1 MLMIV
6 LNCIE
11 TLIVHAAGT
20 LNERELMPWMV
31 GSSAYEVNRENFQN
45 LNVDG
50 LYHLIPISHEFC
62 WRDLSVKSR

>member
-20 LNERELMPWMV
+20 LNERGLHCDRALRSRGEAKLCVVKKIYETLIENWLFWHA
-31 GSSAYEVNRENFQN
+31 SASK
-45 LNVDG
+45 G
-50 LYHLIPISHEFC
+50 LSQL
-62 WRDLSVKSR
+62 R